1 MKRQMCAIGFVAVS
15 ALSVSVL
22 AAPTQAAQE
31 QELNGT
37 QRPQSIGRVSS
48 VPVRVNGKI
57 TGSQD
62 EDVFRFELSPGQD
75 VKAVLTVDGD
85 IDLEVLQD
93 SNPDGKLA
101 GGDTKKISIKE
112 GKQTE
117 EVNFQNM
124 KSRYGFI
131 RIMDSG
137 GAGLSGT
144 VNYNLTITAVPANG
158 QPVIQNQ

>member
-1 MKRQMCAIGFVAVS
+1 MKRQLFAIGFATVS
-15 ALSVSVL
+15 ALSAFSL
-22 AAPTQAAQE
+22 AAPAQAIPE
-31 QELNGT
+31 RELNGT
-37 QRPQSIGRVSS
+37 ARPQDIGRVSS
-48 VPVRVNGKI
+48 VPVRVSGQI

-62 EDVFRFELSPGQD
+62 EDVFRFEISPGQN
-75 VKAVLTVDGD
+75 VKAVLTVSGD

-117 EVNFQNM
+117 EVNFNNM
-124 KSRYGFI
+124 KSKYGFI

-144 VNYNLTITAVPANG
+144 VTYNLTITAVPANG
-158 QPVIQNQ
+158 QPVIE